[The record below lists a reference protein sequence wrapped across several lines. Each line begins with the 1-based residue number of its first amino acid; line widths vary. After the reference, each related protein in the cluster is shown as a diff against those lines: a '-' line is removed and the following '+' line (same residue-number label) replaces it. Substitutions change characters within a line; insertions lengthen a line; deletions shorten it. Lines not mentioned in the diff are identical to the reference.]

1 MAHATRSF
9 VAITIPPNQRGRL
22 ARLQTLIAPELP
34 NARWTLGDQ
43 FHVTLAFLGDIPDVD
58 LNGLCRSIADR
69 VTPLEPF
76 ALNIQGLGAFPAPE
90 RPRVAWVGLTGPE
103 LDALA
108 HLRAEVVAAVT
119 AAGYPPEDD
128 RFTPHV
134 TLGRIK
140 TSRDHQPDMTA
151 LVAHYRNWSAGS
163 IPVAEVVTY
172 ASTLTPEGPAYMPLA
187 RAPLRGRPG
196 PGKRRS
202 NP

>member
-9 VAITIPPNQRGRL
+9 VAIALPPAQRTRL
-22 ARLQTLIAPELP
+22 SRLQTLIAPDLP

-58 LNGLCRSIADR
+58 LNGLCRA
-69 VTPLEPF
+69 VAEAVLPLRPF
-76 ALNIQGLGAFPAPE
+76 DLTLQGLGAFPDPA
-90 RPRVAWVGLTGPE
+90 RPRVAWVGLNGPN
-103 LDALA
+103 LDDLVALRTA
-108 HLRAEVVAAVT
+108 VVGAVT
-119 AAGYPPEDD
+119 SAGYPPEDD

-140 TSRDHQPDMTA
+140 TSRDAQPDMTA
-151 LVAHYRNWSAGS
+151 LVSHYRAWSAGI

-187 RAPLRGRPG
+187 RAPLRGQSN
-196 PGKRRS
+196 RRVRT
-202 NP
+202 